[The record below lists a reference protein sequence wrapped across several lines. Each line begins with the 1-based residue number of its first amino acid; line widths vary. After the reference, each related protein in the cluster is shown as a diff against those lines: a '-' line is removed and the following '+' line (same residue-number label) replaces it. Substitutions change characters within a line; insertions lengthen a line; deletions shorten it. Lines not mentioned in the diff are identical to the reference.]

1 MAQPPNERAALD
13 RDDDED
19 EEDLDREYRRQ
30 VARNLQMLAAW
41 LDDWD
46 TQPVGALDVAL
57 DTDAD
62 TLPDEQ
68 RWIIEEARIVRD
80 GAVAQVRELV
90 TTLRASMD
98 APPEGRT

>member
-1 MAQPPNERAALD
+1 MAQPPDERAALD
-13 RDDDED
+13 RDDDE
-19 EEDLDREYRRQ
+19 EDLDRAYRRQ

-46 TQPVGALDVAL
+46 TQPAGALDDAL
-57 DTDAD
+57 DADAEM
-62 TLPDEQ
+62 LPDDQ
-68 RWIIEEARIVRD
+68 RGFIEEVRTVRD

-98 APPEGRT
+98 TQEG

>member
-1 MAQPPNERAALD
+1 MAQPPDERAALD
-13 RDDDED
+13 RDDD

-46 TQPVGALDVAL
+46 TQPIGVLDDALDA
-57 DTDAD
+57 DAD
-62 TLPDEQ
+62 ALPDDQ
-68 RWIIEEARIVRD
+68 RGLIEEARTVGD

-90 TTLRASMD
+90 TALRASMD
-98 APPEGRT
+98 AREG

>member
-1 MAQPPNERAALD
+1 MAQPPDERAALD
-13 RDDDED
+13 RDDED

-46 TQPVGALDVAL
+46 AQPAGALDVEL

-62 TLPDEQ
+62 TLPDDQ
-68 RWIIEEARIVRD
+68 RWIIEEARTVRD

-98 APPEGRT
+98 AQEGRA

>member
-1 MAQPPNERAALD
+1 MAQPPDERAALD
-13 RDDDED
+13 RDDED

-46 TQPVGALDVAL
+46 TQPAGALDDAL
-57 DTDAD
+57 DAGAEM
-62 TLPDEQ
+62 LPDDQ
-68 RWIIEEARIVRD
+68 RGLIEEARTVRD

-90 TTLRASMD
+90 TTPRASMD
-98 APPEGRT
+98 AQEG

>member
-19 EEDLDREYRRQ
+19 EEDLDRAYRRQ
-30 VARNLQMLAAW
+30 VSQTLQSLAAW

-46 TQPVGALDVAL
+46 TQPTGALDDAL
-57 DTDAD
+57 DAEV
-62 TLPDEQ
+62 LPDDQ
-68 RWIIEEARIVRD
+68 RGLIEEARTVRD

-90 TTLRASMD
+90 TALRASMD
-98 APPEGRT
+98 EQEGSA